1 MKIVP
6 MVIIYDKLNTTVKSL
21 NKLQHTVFFRAAE
34 VKDIQSLTLSAITH
48 IHTADTLLQ
57 TVSILLGI
65 ASSNGNQKVH
75 YKGQSN
81 FIMEYSLDVYFTS
94 GLLKI

>member
-57 TVSILLGI
+57 AVSILLGI
-65 ASSNGNQKVH
+65 ASSIGNQKVH
-75 YKGQSN
+75 YMGHSN
-81 FIMEYSLDVYFTS
+81 FIMDFSLDVYFTS
-94 GLLKI
+94 GL